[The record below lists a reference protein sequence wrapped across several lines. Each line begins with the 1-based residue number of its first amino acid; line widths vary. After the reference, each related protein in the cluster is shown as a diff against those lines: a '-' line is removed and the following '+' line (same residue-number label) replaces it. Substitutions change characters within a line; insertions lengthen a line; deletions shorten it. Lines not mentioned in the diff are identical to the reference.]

1 MIRILQIIDHMGSG
15 GIQAFIMNVY
25 RNIDRNQ
32 IQFDFLLHHRY
43 DHAYYKEVEQL
54 GGHIYYV
61 PPRSE
66 GILKNRK
73 ALNNFFDSHP
83 EYQIVHMHESSLSY
97 ITPLQVASEYGV
109 RKRIIHSHNSN
120 IAGNQLHRAL
130 HWWHKKSV
138 HKVATHYL
146 ACGELAAKWMYGGS
160 KVEDNAKV
168 VYNGI
173 DIKSYE
179 FNTSMRKSVRDEFG
193 IPDNAIVIGHVGRFD
208 DVKNHHYLVD
218 ILAAMKEI
226 HDKSYLMLIG
236 NGPRFEGTKHYAKEL
251 NVENNVLFLGI
262 RGDVSRLLQGV
273 DVFVLPSFYEG
284 FPVVAVEAQSA
295 GLPVLMSDTISD
307 EVIIKENVEQMSIQL
322 PAEKWAKRIV
332 ELSSQRITDNDILY
346 KNGFDVSSTVKFLS
360 DLYLS

>member
-32 IQFDFLLHHRY
+32 IQFDFLLHHQY
-43 DHAYYKEVEQL
+43 DHAYYKEIERL
-54 GGHIYYV
+54 GGHIHYV

-73 ALNNFFDSHP
+73 TLNNFFDSHP

-218 ILAAMKEI
+218 ILAAMTEI

-284 FPVVAVEAQSA
+284 FPVVAIEAQSS

-332 ELSSQRITDNDILY
+332 ELTSQRITDNDILY